1 MLIDRAMAGWHGYFD
16 EFYADLENHRFALI
30 VTEPIFLSTGDAD
43 KPFAEENDVWVKWVS
58 RHLLKHY
65 RVLKNFKAVGIQ
77 LLVPRER

>member
-1 MLIDRAMAGWHGYFD
+1 MAGWQGYFD
-16 EFYADLENHRFALI
+16 EFYTDLENHRFALI
-30 VTEPIFLSTGDAD
+30 VTEPIFLGAGDAD

-58 RHLLKHY
+58 IHLLKHY